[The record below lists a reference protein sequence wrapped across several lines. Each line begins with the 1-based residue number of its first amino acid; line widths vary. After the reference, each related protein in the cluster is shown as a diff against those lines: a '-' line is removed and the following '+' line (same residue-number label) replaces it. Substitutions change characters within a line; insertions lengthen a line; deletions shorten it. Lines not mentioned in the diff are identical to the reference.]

1 MADGGWRMEKGVNSR
16 GTTSRG
22 NSPRRVASRLLKN
35 VNIPFDWDVTNLE
48 ERERPIVLRP
58 LLTITILLALAVT
71 TGHAFEQLTIVRDE
85 ERYHVVGEL
94 VVEAA
99 DGGLLLLAADGT
111 LWAIQP
117 DEIVERTSNDTA
129 LEPMEADALAHHLL
143 EEMPEGFHVHQTAHY
158 LIVYNTSRNY
168 AQWVGGLYERLYRGF
183 YNYWTHRGHDLHE
196 PSAPLIALVFDD
208 RAAYIRYGQEEL
220 GDAAGAIIGYY
231 SLRTNRTAS
240 YDLTGVEG
248 AAGQQRRTGSTAQIN
263 RILARPEAQI
273 LVATIIHEATHQLAY
288 NSGLQTRYADN
299 PLWLSEGLAIYF
311 ETPDLRSGS
320 GWRSIGVV
328 NGPRLELYQRNLRTR
343 PDNALETLL
352 SDDARFRDPAHVL
365 DAYSEAWALSYFL
378 IQRYP
383 EPFQAYM
390 AELAEKK
397 PLLYD
402 EPEERLRLFREHFG
416 DDLARLDEELV
427 HLMMRLRP

>member
-1 MADGGWRMEKGVNSR
+1 MEKGSSSR
-16 GTTSRG
+16 GALPPGYYRMRKHIRATRKAD
-22 NSPRRVASRLLKN
+22 VLRLL
-35 VNIPFDWDVTNLE
+35 LS
-48 ERERPIVLRP
+48 
-58 LLTITILLALAVT
+58 ITILLALTVS

-85 ERYHVVGEL
+85 ERHHVVGEL
-94 VVEAA
+94 VIEAA

-117 DEIVERTSNDTA
+117 EEIVERASNDT
-129 LEPMEADALAHHLL
+129 LLDPLEADALADHLL
-143 EEMPEGFHVHQTAHY
+143 EEMPEGFQVHQTAHY
-158 LIVYNTSRNY
+158 LIVYNTSRAY
-168 AQWVGGLYERLYRGF
+168 AQWVGRLYERLYRGY
-183 YNYWTHRGHDLHE
+183 YNYWDQRGHDLHE

-208 RAAYIRYGQEEL
+208 RATYARYGRDEL
-220 GDAAGAIIGYY
+220 GDAAEAIIGYY

-248 AAGQQRRTGSTAQIN
+248 AAGQRGVGSATQIN
-263 RILARPEAQI
+263 RILARPEAQT

-320 GWRSIGVV
+320 GWRSIGAV
-328 NGPRLELYQRNLRTR
+328 NGPRLELFQRNLRTR
-343 PDNALETLL
+343 PDDALELL
-352 SDDARFRDPAHVL
+352 LADDARFRDPDHVL

-383 EPFQAYM
+383 EPFKAYM
-390 AELAEKK
+390 VEMAEKK

-402 EPEERLRLFREHFG
+402 EPEERIRLFQKHFG
-416 DDLARLDEELV
+416 DDLSHLNDEMV